1 MVTGD
6 ADPAPVRRAFKPRLR
21 LQTAATPLQRRLSG
35 GGIYPL
41 MALCQIGSRIY
52 LLTLFESSLPMP
64 AQLKRRLFVFL
75 FLVTVIVLGFF
86 AHWWFKGRF
95 YESTDN
101 AYVQGEITRV
111 SSQLGARIDQVL
123 VQDNQHV
130 EKGQLLIRLEGD
142 DFHLAV
148 DRANAALATREA
160 ERLQAIS
167 KLTQQAS
174 LIAAGEAQ
182 VASSQ
187 ASLGRSQIDLSR
199 AQTLRKPG
207 YVSEERVT
215 TLSADNHIARSQV
228 AKAQADLQGQRQQVN
243 ALNAEIKRLDAQLA
257 NARTDLAQAELNL
270 TRSEIHAP
278 ISGLIGQ
285 RAARNGQFVQ
295 AGAYLLSIVPDQD
308 IWIQANFKET
318 QIGHM
323 QPGQK
328 AELIFDAYSDTP
340 IEGRVESL
348 FAASGAQFSLL
359 PPDNATGNFTKVVQ
373 RIPVKLTFA
382 ADNPLHGKIR
392 PGMSV
397 TVNVNIKDPVDGR

>member
-1 MVTGD
+1 
-6 ADPAPVRRAFKPRLR
+6 
-21 LQTAATPLQRRLSG
+21 
-35 GGIYPL
+35 
-41 MALCQIGSRIY
+41 
-52 LLTLFESSLPMP
+52 MP
-64 AQLKRRLFVFL
+64 AQLKRRLLIFL
-75 FLVTVIVLGFF
+75 LLVLLIAGGFF
-86 AHWWFKGRF
+86 AHWFFKGRF

-111 SSQLGARIDQVL
+111 SSQLSARIDDVL

-130 EKGQLLIRLEGD
+130 EKGQLLITLERD
-142 DFHLAV
+142 DFQLAV
-148 DRANAALATREA
+148 DRANAALATRQA
-160 ERLQAIS
+160 ERLQAQS

-174 LIAAGEAQ
+174 LIAASDAQ

-199 AQTLRKPG
+199 AQALRKPG

-228 AKAQADLQGQRQQVN
+228 SKAQADAQSQRQQVDS
-243 ALNAEIKRLDAQLA
+243 LTAEIKRLDAMIA

-328 AELIFDAYSDTP
+328 AELIFDAYGHTP
-340 IEGRVESL
+340 IQARVDSL

-359 PPDNATGNFTKVVQ
+359 PPDNATGNFTKVIQ
-373 RIPVKLTFA
+373 RVPVKIRLPE
-382 ADNPLHGKIR
+382 NIPELERIR

-397 TVNVNIKDPVDGR
+397 VATVDSRD

>member
-1 MVTGD
+1 M
-6 ADPAPVRRAFKPRLR
+6 PAP
-21 LQTAATPLQRRLSG
+21 
-35 GGIYPL
+35 
-41 MALCQIGSRIY
+41 
-52 LLTLFESSLPMP
+52 
-64 AQLKRRLFVFL
+64 LKRRLFIFVF
-75 FLVTVIVLGFF
+75 IVSLIALGFF
-86 AHWWFKGRF
+86 AHWFFKGRF

-111 SSQLGARIDQVL
+111 SSQLGARIADVKVGDNEH
-123 VQDNQHV
+123 VQ
-130 EKGQLLIRLEGD
+130 KGQLLVKLEDD

-148 DRANAALATREA
+148 DRANAALAMREA
-160 ERLQAIS
+160 ERTQAQS

-174 LIAAGEAQ
+174 LIAAGEAK

-199 AQTLRKPG
+199 AQTLHKPG

-228 AKAQADLQGQRQQVN
+228 SMAQADLQGQRQQVN
-243 ALNAEIKRLDAQLA
+243 ALNAEIKRLDALIA

-278 ISGLIGQ
+278 ISGLVGQ
-285 RAARNGQFVQ
+285 RAARNGQYVQ

-328 AELIFDAYSDTP
+328 AELTFDAYSDTP
-340 IEGRVESL
+340 IEARVDSL

-382 ADNPLHGKIR
+382 ADNPLKGKIR

-397 TVNVNIKDPVDGR
+397 TVKVNIKDQPDGR

>member
-1 MVTGD
+1 M
-6 ADPAPVRRAFKPRLR
+6 PAP
-21 LQTAATPLQRRLSG
+21 
-35 GGIYPL
+35 
-41 MALCQIGSRIY
+41 
-52 LLTLFESSLPMP
+52 
-64 AQLKRRLFVFL
+64 LKRRLLIFVL
-75 FLVTVIVLGFF
+75 IVSLIALGFF
-86 AHWWFKGRF
+86 AQWFFRGRF

-111 SSQLGARIDQVL
+111 SSQLSARIVEVL
-123 VQDNQHV
+123 VGDNEHV
-130 EKGQLLIRLEGD
+130 QQGQLLVRLEGD

-148 DRANAALATREA
+148 DRANAALAMREA
-160 ERLQAIS
+160 ERTQAQS

-174 LIAAGEAQ
+174 LIAAGEAK

-228 AKAQADLQGQRQQVN
+228 TMAQADLQGQRQQVN
-243 ALNAEIKRLDAQLA
+243 ALNAEIKRLDALIA

-278 ISGLIGQ
+278 ISGLVGQ
-285 RAARNGQFVQ
+285 RAARNGQYVQ

-328 AELIFDAYSDTP
+328 AELTFDAYSDTP
-340 IEGRVESL
+340 IEARVDSL

-373 RIPVKLTFA
+373 RMPVKLTFA
-382 ADNPLHGKIR
+382 ADNPLKGKIR

-397 TVNVNIKDPVDGR
+397 TVKVNIKDQPDGR

>member
-1 MVTGD
+1 M
-6 ADPAPVRRAFKPRLR
+6 PAP
-21 LQTAATPLQRRLSG
+21 
-35 GGIYPL
+35 
-41 MALCQIGSRIY
+41 
-52 LLTLFESSLPMP
+52 
-64 AQLKRRLFVFL
+64 LKRRLLIFVL
-75 FLVTVIVLGFF
+75 IVSLIALGFF
-86 AHWWFKGRF
+86 AHWFFRGRF

-111 SSQLGARIDQVL
+111 SSQLGARIVEVL
-123 VQDNQHV
+123 VGDNEHV
-130 EKGQLLIRLEGD
+130 QQGQLLVRLEDD

-148 DRANAALATREA
+148 DRANAALAMREA
-160 ERLQAIS
+160 ERTQAQS

-174 LIAAGEAQ
+174 LIAAGEAK
-182 VASSQ
+182 VASNQ

-228 AKAQADLQGQRQQVN
+228 AMAQADLQGQRQQVN
-243 ALNAEIKRLDAQLA
+243 ALNAEIKRLDALIA

-278 ISGLIGQ
+278 ISGLVGQ
-285 RAARNGQFVQ
+285 RAARNGQYVQ

-328 AELIFDAYSDTP
+328 AELTFDAYGDTP
-340 IEGRVESL
+340 IEARVDSL

-382 ADNPLHGKIR
+382 ADNPLKGKIR

-397 TVNVNIKDPVDGR
+397 TVKVNIKDQPDGR

>member
-1 MVTGD
+1 M
-6 ADPAPVRRAFKPRLR
+6 PAP
-21 LQTAATPLQRRLSG
+21 
-35 GGIYPL
+35 
-41 MALCQIGSRIY
+41 
-52 LLTLFESSLPMP
+52 
-64 AQLKRRLFVFL
+64 LKRRLLIFVL
-75 FLVTVIVLGFF
+75 IVSLIALGFF
-86 AHWWFKGRF
+86 AHWFFRGRF

-111 SSQLGARIDQVL
+111 SSQLGARIVEVL
-123 VQDNQHV
+123 VGDNEHV
-130 EKGQLLIRLEGD
+130 QQGQLLVRLEDD

-148 DRANAALATREA
+148 DRANAALTMREA
-160 ERLQAIS
+160 ERTQAQS

-174 LIAAGEAQ
+174 LIAAGEAK

-228 AKAQADLQGQRQQVN
+228 AMAQADLQGQRQQVN
-243 ALNAEIKRLDAQLA
+243 ALNAEIKRLDALIA

-278 ISGLIGQ
+278 ISGLVGQ
-285 RAARNGQFVQ
+285 RAARNGQYVQ

-328 AELIFDAYSDTP
+328 AELTFDAYGDTP
-340 IEGRVESL
+340 IEARVDSL

-382 ADNPLHGKIR
+382 ADNPLKGKIR

-397 TVNVNIKDPVDGR
+397 TVKVNIKDQPDGR